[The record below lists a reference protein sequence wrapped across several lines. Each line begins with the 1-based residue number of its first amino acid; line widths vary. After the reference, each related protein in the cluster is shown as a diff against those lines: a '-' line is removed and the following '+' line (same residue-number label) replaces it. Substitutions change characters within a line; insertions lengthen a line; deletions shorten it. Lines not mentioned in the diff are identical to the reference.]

1 MSNSKDGCLL
11 YTLAIG
17 VVIILC
23 IVLVL
28 FCFVRPI
35 NKVCN
40 MREVMVTVTEK
51 TVKNGE
57 DSGKYLVFAEDDD
70 GNVQTYEIT
79 DSLLR
84 FRFNSS
90 DVYAAIKPGN
100 RYKFTVGGSRNHFFS
115 WYPNIYEYKLIES
128 YTPPDKLVPI
138 KDKE

>member
-1 MSNSKDGCLL
+1 MKKLEGCLL
-11 YTLAIG
+11 VIAIG
-17 VVIILC
+17 LVVFLCAFLILFT
-23 IVLVL
+23 L
-28 FCFVRPI
+28 FRPI

-40 MREVMVTVTEK
+40 IREVTVTVTEK

-57 DSGKYLVFAEDDD
+57 DSGKYLVFAEDDE

-100 RYKFTVGGSRNHFFS
+100 KYKFTIGGSRNHFFS
-115 WYPNIYEYKLIES
+115 WYPNIYEYKLLEQ
-128 YTPPDKLVPI
+128 
-138 KDKE
+138 KE